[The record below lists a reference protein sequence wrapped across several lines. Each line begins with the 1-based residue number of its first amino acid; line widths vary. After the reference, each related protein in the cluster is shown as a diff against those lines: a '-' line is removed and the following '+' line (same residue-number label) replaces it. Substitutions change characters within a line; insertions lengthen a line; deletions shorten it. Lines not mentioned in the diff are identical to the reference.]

1 MRYQPPLAFA
11 DYLLTER
18 IGVGGTAEI
27 FRAVRRGRRPGDQPV
42 ALKRL
47 LPHIAE
53 DPDIVAI
60 LGREVGALERI
71 DHPNVVR
78 LLDHGT
84 HRGLPYLV
92 MELVDGRNLR
102 DLLGPRS
109 EQPGPR
115 PVLPPAVALWI
126 THEIACALAE
136 AGSHGIIHR
145 DVSPTNIQVTVDGDV
160 KILDFG
166 IARVRGLAQTTHGG
180 AMRGKWA
187 YCSPEQVEGLGLDPR
202 SDLFAL
208 GSVLFEM
215 IAGRP
220 PFLGADRQE
229 TMGLVAAA
237 SYRGLGVVELEDA
250 DAPSWMPAV
259 ERVALE
265 LLLAQLLARHPA
277 GRPADGGEVA
287 RRIASLLGASGVGS
301 EFVAESGLYARWLG
315 NVVGALGPV
324 PSQLP
329 AGAAEERGD
338 TVTDPGGEGV
348 TQVEGQSTPSTH
360 EAPAVD

>member
-11 DYLLTER
+11 DYLLMER

-53 DPDIVAI
+53 DPGIVAL

-109 EQPGPR
+109 EQPGQR

-126 THEIACALAE
+126 AHEIACALAE
-136 AGSHGIIHR
+136 AGAHGIIHR
-145 DVSPTNIQVTVDGDV
+145 DVSPTNIQLTLSGDV

-187 YCSPEQVEGLGLDPR
+187 YCSPEQVEGMMLDSR

-208 GSVLFEM
+208 GSVLYEM

-220 PFLGADRQE
+220 PFLGTDRQV

-237 SYRGLGVVELEDA
+237 EYRGLGGVELGLAARE
-250 DAPSWMPAV
+250 PWMPAI
-259 ERVALE
+259 ERVSLE
-265 LLLAQLLARHPA
+265 LLLGQLLARHPD
-277 GRPADGGEVA
+277 GRPAQGGDVA
-287 RRIASLLGASGVGS
+287 RRIAELLGASAVGS

-315 NVVGALGPV
+315 AAVTELGPV
-324 PSQLP
+324 PIQIS
-329 AGAAEERGD
+329 AGAAEERGE

-348 TQVEGQSTPSTH
+348 TQVEQDDPH
-360 EAPAVD
+360 